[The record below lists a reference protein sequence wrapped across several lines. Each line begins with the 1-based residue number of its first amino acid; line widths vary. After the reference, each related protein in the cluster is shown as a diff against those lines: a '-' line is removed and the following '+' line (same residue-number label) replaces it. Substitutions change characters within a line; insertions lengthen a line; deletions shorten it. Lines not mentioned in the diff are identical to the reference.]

1 MVGEEDLRLNDPCSV
16 DTLIDGHRVGLVT
29 GQEGNVDILQVGHLG
44 DILRIASDVD
54 AQTVEGEDIAVVA
67 SLGVELLMVGR
78 GIIGRHGLDGDIG
91 GILNLITV
99 AHHDSVLEVSEDGLV
114 HVD

>member
-1 MVGEEDLRLNDPCSV
+1 MVGEENLRLNDPCSV
-16 DTLIDGHRVGLVT
+16 DTLMDSHCVGLVT
-29 GQEGNVDILQVGHLG
+29 RQEGNVDILQVGHLG

-54 AQTVEGEDIAVVA
+54 AQPVEGEDIAVVA
-67 SLGVELLMVGR
+67 SLGVELLMVGCR
-78 GIIGRHGLDGDIG
+78 VVGRHGLDGDIG

-99 AHHDSVLEVSEDGLV
+99 AHHDSALEVSEDGLV